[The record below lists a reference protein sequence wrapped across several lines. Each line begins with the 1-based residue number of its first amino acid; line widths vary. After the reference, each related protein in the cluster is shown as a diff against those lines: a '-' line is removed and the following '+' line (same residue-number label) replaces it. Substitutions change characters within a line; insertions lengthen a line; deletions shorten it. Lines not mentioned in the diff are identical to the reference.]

1 MNGEG
6 KVWRSRVG
14 KFKSWWWTQKCG
26 ALLGD
31 EHSSQPSCLQK
42 AGRTNED
49 QCQTSRHRFEFYE
62 GKVGFLF
69 EAAWRSSH
77 ARQQRDARAVSAHPC
92 AHKAKGQ
99 GSGGAFASELWY
111 SLAVFPNCL
120 ILLGCFCFGLL
131 FTWDYCSPSGL
142 SQWIS
147 LAREEIL
154 SDVSKINQKS
164 NQPLE
169 NTSGCGV
176 TLKKVVQLRESGTG
190 RQIQKHNIKL
200 QEAAFL
206 RAFSSVKWPY
216 LK

>member
-1 MNGEG
+1 M
-6 KVWRSRVG
+6 
-14 KFKSWWWTQKCG
+14 
-26 ALLGD
+26 
-31 EHSSQPSCLQK
+31 
-42 AGRTNED
+42 
-49 QCQTSRHRFEFYE
+49 
-62 GKVGFLF
+62 GFLF

-77 ARQQRDARAVSAHPC
+77 ALQQRDARAVSAHPC

-99 GSGGAFASELWY
+99 GSGGAFASELCY

-120 ILLGCFCFGLL
+120 ILPGCFWFGLL

-142 SQWIS
+142 SQRIS

-154 SDVSKINQKS
+154 SDVSKINQES